1 MCTAMTDD
9 RLDSADGRYA
19 EIAARFSRASD
30 PYLYGPDQAVL
41 MRSQQTTRT
50 GGNDVP
56 EPTMNVE
63 AARELAGIVGTL
75 AEAVG
80 EVRQASVGRDEVREM
95 IDTTVAAEQSG
106 ERGYQPND
114 SEEQTGT
121 LLGYEARA
129 LVGASGSGSYVVPD
143 AYLGTVW
150 DRLAESS
157 VAIASGMTVIDTDSD
172 TLHVP
177 KLTADASAA
186 WTAEGGT
193 ITPADPT
200 LSEEVATP
208 RKLAALVQLSNEV
221 IADSNPAILD
231 VVSANLIMALGLKL
245 DLGIFEGSGTPPE
258 ITGLGNV
265 SNISEISM
273 GTNGAAFTDL
283 DPFAQAIGT
292 LAENNAT
299 ATAIVMPPR
308 TWSDLLELKEQT
320 TGSNKPLLQQSA
332 GSGSQGVERR
342 LYGIPVWLTSQ
353 LSIAETQG
361 TASDASSVYA
371 YEAAESIVVRRSD
384 IRVEVDRSR
393 LFNTD
398 QSEVRAISRFDL
410 VVPNPKSIVRIKG
423 VIPA

>member
-1 MCTAMTDD
+1 VPKPT
-9 RLDSADGRYA
+9 
-19 EIAARFSRASD
+19 I
-30 PYLYGPDQAVL
+30 
-41 MRSQQTTRT
+41 SQ
-50 GGNDVP
+50 GD
-56 EPTMNVE
+56 
-63 AARELAGIVGTL
+63 ARELAGAVGKL

-80 EVRQASVGRDEVREM
+80 EVRQASVDRDQVREM
-95 IDTTVAAEQSG
+95 IDTAVAAEQSG
-106 ERGYQPND
+106 ERGYQPTD
-114 SEEQTGT
+114 SEQQTGT

-129 LVGASGSGSYVVPD
+129 LVGGSGSGSYVVPD
-143 AYLGTVW
+143 DYLGTVW

-193 ITPADPT
+193 ITAADPT

-231 VVSANLIMALGLKL
+231 VVSANLIRSLGLKL

-258 ITGLGNV
+258 ITGMGNV
-265 SNISEISM
+265 SNISEIEM
-273 GTNGAAFTDL
+273 AANGAAFTDL
-283 DPFAQAIGT
+283 DQFAQAIGT
-292 LAENNAT
+292 LAENDAT

-353 LSIAETQG
+353 LAIDESQG
-361 TASDASSVYA
+361 TASDASSVYV
-371 YEAAESIVVRRSD
+371 YEAAESIVVRRSG